1 MQNSISYQPQS
12 RRLSPMLFP
21 AFMVVLG
28 VASCFLP
35 AAAGV
40 GLTVV
45 FGVVTLLA
53 GVTYGLLAM
62 LAHGTGTFLWR
73 VLISLV
79 FLSAGLGL
87 LLHPQMGLPALTLL
101 LAATLLVEGLAE
113 AACFLVLR
121 TVPGAFY
128 LALNAALTLLLA
140 ALIWRNWPASSV
152 WALGTLI
159 GVDLITSGFT
169 RLITTS
175 LRGPVLS
182 T

>member
-1 MQNSISYQPQS
+1 
-12 RRLSPMLFP
+12 MLFP
-21 AFMVVLG
+21 AFMIALG
-28 VASCFLP
+28 IASCFLP

-40 GLTVV
+40 GLTAM
-45 FGVVTLLA
+45 FGVVALLA
-53 GVTYGLLAM
+53 GVGYGLPAS

-73 VLISLV
+73 VLVSLAFV
-79 FLSAGLGL
+79 SAGLGL
-87 LLHPQMGLPALTLL
+87 LLHPHMGLPALTLL
-101 LAATLLVEGLAE
+101 LAATLLTEGLAE

-121 TVPGAFY
+121 AVPGAFY

-140 ALIWRNWPASSV
+140 ALIWRNWPASSA

-175 LRGPVLS
+175 FRGPVLS